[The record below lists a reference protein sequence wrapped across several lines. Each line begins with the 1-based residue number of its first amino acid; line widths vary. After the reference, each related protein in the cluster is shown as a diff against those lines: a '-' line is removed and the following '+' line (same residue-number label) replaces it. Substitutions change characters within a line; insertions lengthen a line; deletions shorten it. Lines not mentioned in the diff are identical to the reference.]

1 MSDYRRQVYD
11 MDEMEDLSPKAA
23 NSILVKVI
31 LVIAIAATVA
41 MAIAATLFA
50 LFALTNHWWQ

>member
-1 MSDYRRQVYD
+1 
-11 MDEMEDLSPKAA
+11 MDEMENLSPKTA
-23 NSILVKVI
+23 NSMLVKVI

-41 MAIAATLFA
+41 MAIAATVFT